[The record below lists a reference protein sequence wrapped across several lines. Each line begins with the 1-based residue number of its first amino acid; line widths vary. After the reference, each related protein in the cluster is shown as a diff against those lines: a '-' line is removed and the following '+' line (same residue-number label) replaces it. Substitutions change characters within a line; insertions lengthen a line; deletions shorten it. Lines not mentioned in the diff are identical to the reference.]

1 MTEERHIGTYVDAH
15 SDSVS
20 SGEDCM
26 LEYTTPFPILAMNL
40 PVAMP
45 SHAFSLPVLS
55 LGSEPEQLRYAD
67 GPLATAT
74 HFYWFKVALDQ
85 KVGLNSKRCIGCSIF
100 LSLAYVVVNVKKLE
114 SQGKNALTT

>member
-20 SGEDCM
+20 SRADCM
-26 LEYTTPFPILAMNL
+26 LEYTTPYPILALNL

-55 LGSEPEQLRYAD
+55 QGLEPEQLLYAD
-67 GPLATAT
+67 VPLATAA
-74 HFYWFKVALDQ
+74 HFYLFKVALDQ
-85 KVGLNSKRCIGCSIF
+85 KVVGLNSKRCIGCSF
-100 LSLAYVVVNVKKLE
+100 F
-114 SQGKNALTT
+114 